1 MPYDKNERDNV
12 HRIDPR
18 PVGEQESEQQNQSY
32 QEQQGYQQQNN
43 QQQNYQ
49 QQNYQQQ
56 TNQQQSY
63 QQQNYQQQNYS
74 YEAPPSSNLVW
85 AILTTLFCCMP
96 LGIVS
101 IVYASKVE
109 SFWSIGQKEAAYDAS
124 NKAKK
129 WAIWAALSA
138 VILWVVYFFV
148 IIILGVTV
156 SSLDSVNLY

>member
-1 MPYDKNERDNV
+1 
-12 HRIDPR
+12 
-18 PVGEQESEQQNQSY
+18 
-32 QEQQGYQQQNN
+32 
-43 QQQNYQ
+43 
-49 QQNYQQQ
+49 
-56 TNQQQSY
+56 
-63 QQQNYQQQNYS
+63 
-74 YEAPPSSNLVW
+74 
-85 AILTTLFCCMP
+85 MP

-138 VILWVVYFFV
+138 VILWVIYFFA

>member
-32 QEQQGYQQQNN
+32 QQQQGYQQQN
-43 QQQNYQ
+43 
-49 QQNYQQQ
+49 
-56 TNQQQSY
+56 NQQQSY

-138 VILWVVYFFV
+138 VILWVIYFFA